1 MSDAQRTS
9 VVILGAGFG
18 GIAAAL
24 ALAKKGPGRE
34 RCRVTVV
41 DRSPFHTFAPLLYEA
56 ATGFIEH
63 ENVGSAKLLASG
75 VAIDTASLL
84 SPHGVDFVED
94 EVTGVNWDLRQ
105 VILRDGQ
112 IGFDYLV
119 VALGAETNYFGIKGM
134 QEHAYVLKT
143 SRDADRLRQ
152 RIHDCLHMKAEGKR
166 QAVNVVI
173 GGGGATGVELAS
185 EMTMFLR
192 QHLAKRHLRPGDF
205 HITLVEAQSRV
216 LGAMDPDLSA
226 FALQRLKTLGVHV
239 HLDTAVKEVSHGKV
253 TLTPR
258 PCRPG
263 ETVDQLLCDFK
274 FEGPKTMDADIIVWS
289 GGIRGSST
297 LERLDVTLDERGRRV
312 PVDASFAVPG
322 RKDAFVIGDSALLM
336 DPKTKLPVPWLAQSA
351 MVMGRTVADSI
362 INRMAGRPDAAYRFP
377 AYPVVVPLGGK
388 FAAAKVGKRK
398 LRGLSGWVIHEIASL
413 RYFMTILPFWSA
425 LGLWWR
431 GTVMYAKND

>member
-9 VVILGAGFG
+9 VVILGSGFG

-63 ENVGSAKLLASG
+63 ENVGSAKLLRSG
-75 VAIDTASLL
+75 VAIDTAALL

-166 QAVNVVI
+166 EAVNVVI

-205 HITLVEAQSRV
+205 HITLVEAQNRV
-216 LGAMDPDLSA
+216 LAAMDPDLSA
-226 FALQRLKTLGVHV
+226 FALARLKTLGVHV
-239 HLDTAVKEVSHGKV
+239 HLDTAVKEVAHGKV
-253 TLTPR
+253 TLAPR
-258 PCRPG
+258 ACRPG

-274 FEGPKTMDADIIVWS
+274 HDGSKTMDADIVIWS

-297 LERLDVTLDERGRRV
+297 LERLDVALDERGRRI
-312 PVDASFAVPG
+312 PVDASLAVPG

-336 DPKTKLPVPWLAQSA
+336 DPKTKQPVPWLAQAA

-362 INRMAGRPDAAYRFP
+362 INRMAGRPDVAYRFP

-398 LRGLSGWVIHEIASL
+398 LRGLSGWVIHELAAL
-413 RYFMTILPFWSA
+413 RYFTSILPFWSA

>member
-1 MSDAQRTS
+1 MPDAQRTS

-24 ALAKKGPGRE
+24 ALAKKGPGRG
-34 RCRVTVV
+34 RCRITVV

-56 ATGFIEH
+56 ATGFMEH

-75 VAIDTASLL
+75 VAIDTAALL

-94 EVTGVNWDLRQ
+94 EVTGLDWERRQ
-105 VILRDGQ
+105 VVLRDGQ
-112 IGFDYLV
+112 IGFDHLV
-119 VALGAETNYFGIKGM
+119 IALGAETNYFGIKGM
-134 QEHAYVLKT
+134 QEHALVLKT

-152 RIHDCLHMKAEGKR
+152 RVHDCLHMKAEGKR

-192 QHLAKRHLRPGDF
+192 QHLAKRHLAPGDF

-239 HLDTAVKEVSHGKV
+239 HLDTAVKEVAHGKV
-253 TLTPR
+253 TLMAR

-274 FEGPKTMDADIIVWS
+274 YEGPKTMDADIIVWS

-297 LERLDVTLDERGRRV
+297 LERLDVPLDERGRRI
-312 PVDASFAVPG
+312 PTDATLAVPG
-322 RKDAFVIGDSALLM
+322 RKDAFVIGDSALLI

-351 MVMGRTVADSI
+351 MVMGRTVADTVIS
-362 INRMAGRPDAAYRFP
+362 RMAGRPDVPYRFP

-388 FAAAKVGKRK
+388 FAAAKVGRRK
-398 LRGLSGWVIHEIASL
+398 FRGLSGWVIHELAAL